1 MASKYERITDLYLQT
16 AGEVATQE
24 NWPRFLTTAC
34 YNFRLSFDKQI
45 LLYAQRPDATAVLPI
60 EGRQGWNHR
69 FGRWVNRG
77 SKGIAILDSD
87 SNGQARI
94 QYFFDIADTHEG
106 RHPRPVPIWT
116 VRPEQEQAIME
127 TLVNSFGVLGNTNTL
142 GDALLLA
149 ASNAMED
156 NFQDYLA
163 QLIYYKEGSF
173 LEPLDEESLE
183 TIFKPLLQ
191 NSIGYMLLV
200 RCGIDS
206 GAYFQWEDFS
216 YIKLIALHDL
226 DCPWR
231 PSDLA
236 QRLGRIVR
244 QGNQNPEVE
253 IFRYVTE
260 STFDSYLYQLVENKQ
275 KFIAQIMTSKA
286 PARIADD
293 VDETALSYSEIK
305 ALATGNPLII
315 EKCNLDVEVSK
326 LNMLKVNHLNQ
337 RFALENLV
345 LRKYPADIAKLT
357 EAIAGYE
364 KDVATAQAHPKPA
377 EGFIGMEIMGTHYS
391 EKEAA
396 GKAVINA
403 CTTLQGSDSVPL
415 GQYRGFSMSLQYDA
429 AHTDYKLTMKGAMS
443 HTISLGA
450 DIFGNITRMDN
461 LVDGMA
467 KELERYRTAL
477 QDTHTQLA
485 NAKAEMETPFAK
497 EAELAEKSARLK
509 ELNILLNMDQKD
521 TALLDEAPEKESHD
535 GRKTHCIER

>member
-1 MASKYERITDLYLQT
+1 MIKSLADRAEEIRAGNVDPSVDNMLKITNDGKKLALDMRLANPLAPDSDTSKTSTCARNIYSIWER
-16 AGEVATQE
+16 TQE
-24 NWPRFLTTAC
+24 QRSAQLVFSDLSTPKGDGSFNVYDDLKQKLT
-34 YNFRLSFDKQI
+34 
-45 LLYAQRPDATAVLPI
+45 
-60 EGRQGWNHR
+60 E
-69 FGRWVNRG
+69 
-77 SKGIAILDSD
+77 KGIPPEEIAYIHEANTEVRKKELFSKVR
-87 SNGQARI
+87 SGQ
-94 QYFFDIADTHEG
+94 
-106 RHPRPVPIWT
+106 
-116 VRPEQEQAIME
+116 VR
-127 TLVNSFGVLGNTNTL
+127 VLIGSTAKMGAGTNC
-142 GDALLLA
+142 
-149 ASNAMED
+149 
-156 NFQDYLA
+156 QD
-163 QLIYYKEGSF
+163 
-173 LEPLDEESLE
+173 
-183 TIFKPLLQ
+183 
-191 NSIGYMLLV
+191 
-200 RCGIDS
+200 
-206 GAYFQWEDFS
+206 
-216 YIKLIALHDL
+216 KLIALHDL

-260 STFDSYLYQLVENKQ
+260 NTFDAYLYQLVENKQ

-326 LNMLKVNHLNQ
+326 LNMLKANHQNQ
-337 RFALENLV
+337 RFALENMV

-357 EAIAGYE
+357 EAIAGCE

-377 EGFIGMEIMGTHYS
+377 EGFVGMEVMGTHYS

-396 GKAVINA
+396 GKAVIRA
-403 CTTLQGSDSVPL
+403 CTELQGSDAISL

-429 AHTDYKLTMKGAMS
+429 AHTDYRLTMKGTMS

-461 LVDGMA
+461 LVDGLA
-467 KELERYRTAL
+467 KELAEYQAAL
-477 QDTHTQLA
+477 QDTRTQLE

-521 TALLDEAPEKESHD
+521 KNLLDDAPEEDSPDKEKS
-535 GRKTHCIER
+535 RSVER